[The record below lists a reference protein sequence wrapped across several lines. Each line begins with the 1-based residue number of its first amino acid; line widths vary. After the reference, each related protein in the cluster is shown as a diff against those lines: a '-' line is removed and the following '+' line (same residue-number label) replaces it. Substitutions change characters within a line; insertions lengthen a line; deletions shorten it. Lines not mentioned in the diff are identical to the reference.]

1 MDKVDKKILTLLQKN
16 SQISNLELSE
26 QVALSPS
33 PCLRRVKQLEEQGVV
48 ARQVALCDPDKL
60 GLPLLVLV
68 SVGLRSHSADIM
80 KNFERAIRDIP
91 EVVQCYLI
99 TGQSA
104 DYQLKVVMPDLHY
117 FQQFLLE
124 QLTGIEGVANVQ
136 SSFVLNRVVDKTE
149 LPLTHA

>member
-1 MDKVDKKILTLLQKN
+1 M
-16 SQISNLELSE
+16 
-26 QVALSPS
+26 
-33 PCLRRVKQLEEQGVV
+33 

-60 GLPLLVLV
+60 WVPLVVLV
-68 SVGLRSHSADIM
+68 SVGLRSHSAEIM

-91 EVVQCYLI
+91 EVAQCYLI
-99 TGQSA
+99 TGPSA

-149 LPLTHA
+149 LPLTHV